1 MPETSKKTFNLLHDP
16 WIPVRRRSS
25 QTDWIAPHQIAERED
40 PPVEISS
47 LRPDF
52 DGALWQFLIGL
63 LQTILVP
70 EDEDTWRE
78 WYEKPPAP
86 EQLREAFSPHVE
98 AFWLDGPGPRYMQ
111 EMGLK
116 QTKKDDIIPIREILA
131 TSLASE
137 LFSKPEAISR
147 IGQRAVAMA
156 LTTVQMYAWGAGRGH
171 RTCLRGAGALTSL
184 VHCRGESLFR
194 NLWLNVLSREDW
206 SLVPG
211 DHKKPVASAFPWM
224 DPPRKVEKGEL
235 RTPRDRNPAE
245 HFWAMPHRYWIQF
258 SSTGHCDLVGVQES
272 STSTE
277 VLRRPDG
284 LNYEGAWMH
293 PLSPHRRD
301 HKDGT
306 LSPARVSDQRI
317 PYKEWP
323 GMILGQREGD
333 TPTTI
338 PAATVQI
345 YRLHGRGQVVK
356 KASGGPV
363 GLRLLGYQMPPG
375 QAKVFG
381 WLEQETPLFSE
392 NEDEARALA
401 PLVACLVEAAEAVRL
416 SLFRCCKEA
425 LKRRAEDID
434 FKASILQGVSRS
446 FWSSSEPAFLDHSE
460 RLRHAL
466 KATTAVEIDKVKL
479 SWLQA
484 LRPVAMKIF
493 AEVSQEAAQFGATD
507 IARVARAHNKLLRET
522 GPHLPSLQEAVGL
535 PVAARSSS
543 KKAPKKQGGS
553 S

>member
-1 MPETSKKTFNLLHDP
+1 VPETVTRTFNLLRDP
-16 WIPVRRRSS
+16 WIPVRRRSRKV
-25 QTDWIAPHQIAERED
+25 DWIAPHQITEQGD

-47 LRPDF
+47 FRPDF

-63 LQTILVP
+63 LQTILMP
-70 EDEDTWRE
+70 GDEEAWRE
-78 WYEKPPAP
+78 RYEEPPTP
-86 EQLREAFSPHVE
+86 EQLQKAFSPYLE

-111 EMGLK
+111 ETGLK
-116 QTKKDDIIPIREILA
+116 QTKKDDIIPIRELLA

-137 LFSKPEAISR
+137 LFSKPEAVSR
-147 IGQRAVAMA
+147 MGQRALAMT

-171 RTCLRGAGALTSL
+171 RTCVRGAGALTSL

-194 NLWLNVLSREDW
+194 NLWLNVLSQEDW

-211 DHKKPVASAFPWM
+211 DHKKPLSSVFPWM
-224 DPPRKVEKGEL
+224 EPPRKVEKGET
-235 RTPRDRNPAE
+235 RPPQQRNPAE

-258 SSTGHCDLVGVQES
+258 SGPGHCDLVGAVEP
-272 STSTE
+272 STSE

-301 HKDGT
+301 PKDGT

-317 PYKEWP
+317 PYREWP
-323 GMILGQREGD
+323 GMILGQREGSAPD
-333 TPTTI
+333 AV

-345 YRLHGRGQVVK
+345 YRLRGRGRVVRG
-356 KASGGPV
+356 ASGGPV
-363 GLRLLGYQMPPG
+363 GLRLIGYQMPPG

-381 WLEQETPLFSE
+381 WLEQETPLLS
-392 NEDEARALA
+392 EDEAEARDLA
-401 PLVACLVEAAEAVRL
+401 PVAARLVAAAETVRL

-434 FKASILQGVSRS
+434 FKASVLQGVSRS
-446 FWSSSEPAFLDHSE
+446 FWSGSEPAFLEHIE
-460 RLRHAL
+460 HLRHAL
-466 KATTAVEIDKVKL
+466 KATTPAEIDAVKL
-479 SWLQA
+479 SWLKA
-484 LRPVAMKIF
+484 LRPVAMEIF
-493 AEVSQEAAQFGATD
+493 AGVSQEAAQFGATD
-507 IARVARAHNKLLRET
+507 IARIARAHNKLLRET
-522 GPHLPSLQEAVGL
+522 SPHLPSLQEAVGL